1 MNGQVSNRKYEVAE
15 KVVEALSEEE
25 MRSYL
30 PVALATLWELST
42 VIDPLTVY
50 NTIDGILPKGA
61 TLDSI
66 EAVSVKITVERIK
79 ARKAFREIDS
89 ERN

>member
-79 ARKAFREIDS
+79 ARKAFREIDW
-89 ERN
+89 RN